1 MGPPWGR
8 GWPWL
13 QLGLSL
19 YSYITDLLGNP
30 YSLAPGPLISC
41 PNPHTL
47 CCFDLC
53 MRGCVWI
60 PWLVLGKD
68 ALFAWEKAYKKML
81 WRACLWYLHVSSLL
95 ITGLLF
101 LVMDKWPVLNHPD
114 PSPYP
119 ILSYLTQP
127 HLHVSTFNCTHVIFQ
142 NILLL
147 PWATLEILCYFM
159 SISGTTNV
167 KHKGKQVKKKVDIQ
181 QFLGNNSLLFR
192 NLLCPHLPQ

>member
-1 MGPPWGR
+1 MFGSPDWF
-8 GWPWL
+8 W
-13 QLGLSL
+13 
-19 YSYITDLLGNP
+19 
-30 YSLAPGPLISC
+30 A
-41 PNPHTL
+41 
-47 CCFDLC
+47 
-53 MRGCVWI
+53 
-60 PWLVLGKD
+60 
-68 ALFAWEKAYKKML
+68 KMP
-81 WRACLWYLHVSSLL
+81 YLHGKKLIGRCSEEHSSGTCMCLHCL

-159 SISGTTNV
+159 SISGTTNL